1 MAVSPKAIILQVQQA
16 PETECFKPCYLKL
29 LDPLIMW
36 LQNPACH
43 GLCWGHSPTP
53 MVHTPQKEAQGGF
66 VFSCQGAFLEAVCW
80 VPCAVAVK
88 TMNYYQLWLSSW
100 ITQAP
105 QCINCVCVC
114 LSSSACCMLFL
125 TRSLSDSLSSFTCLQ
140 FSATAPVGGETV
152 CSLHS
157 LKKTQMEFLKLQCRH
172 ITEVL
177 AAPLLCI
184 PPVRSTLF
192 TDVQNWCFGVNTKL
206 ALVWNADCIGN
217 TRWCHLKPVL

>member
-29 LDPLIMW
+29 LDPLITW

-80 VPCAVAVK
+80 VPCTVAVK

-100 ITQAP
+100 ITKHHSVQT
-105 QCINCVCVC
+105 VCVC
-114 LSSSACCMLFL
+114 ACPPVLAVCYFWPGV
-125 TRSLSDSLSSFTCLQ
+125 SV
-140 FSATAPVGGETV
+140 TAFQASPV
-152 CSLHS
+152 CSSVQLLQLVVKQS
-157 LKKTQMEFLKLQCRH
+157 VLCTLWKKPKW
-172 ITEVL
+172 
-177 AAPLLCI
+177 
-184 PPVRSTLF
+184 SS
-192 TDVQNWCFGVNTKL
+192 
-206 ALVWNADCIGN
+206 WNFSVD
-217 TRWCHLKPVL
+217 T